1 MKNKILNILKDN
13 TYCRLQPS
21 PIHGIGVFAIKDI
34 PDGVNPFS
42 DSLFTDDILIKHEE
56 LEGLDGEV
64 KDLVYALYM
73 SDKNGVY
80 FQVKDEQPVTPN
92 RTDFNY
98 YVNHS
103 EDPNVRWFEDCYCY
117 RTIKIV
123 KKGKEL
129 FLNYN
134 EYYEEV

>member
-56 LEGLDGEV
+56 LEVLDREV
-64 KDLVYALYM
+64 KDLVYTLYM
-73 SDKNGVY
+73 SDENGVY
-80 FQVKDEQPVTPN
+80 FQGKDEQPVTRRRCHVLTAVDAIAN
-92 RTDFNY
+92 RT
-98 YVNHS
+98 
-103 EDPNVRWFEDCYCY
+103 VRDHATQRLFP
-117 RTIKIV
+117 
-123 KKGKEL
+123 KE
-129 FLNYN
+129 
-134 EYYEEV
+134 VPGTRV